1 MLMYLILGIIKLFMH
16 IFVDI
21 SANPQKKV
29 SVGCYLIL
37 ENLNIDT
44 TGIKDLIQSVQL
56 TSATSTDAELELID
70 FVLAT
75 MKPQENQIFLYTDC
89 HNFHKL
95 FTNKCYQ
102 DRFDPANSRSGK
114 AGSRRY
120 AKDHH
125 NALLYEKLLNHIRR
139 LNLIVVKATGHSKK
153 ELQKTVEQQI
163 FAIIDKTA
171 RKIMRNMVK
180 ELNQI

>member
-95 FTNKCYQ
+95 FV
-102 DRFDPANSRSGK
+102 NSRSGK
-114 AGSRRY
+114 AGSRCY

-125 NALLYEKLLNHIRR
+125 NALLYEQLLDHIER